1 MSYNKND
8 KSSRDVPYW
17 MQGPAS
23 TGNYFLDLLMMASGF
38 VMLALAFVGLL
49 YGAILV
55 IGGVTALLDGFG
67 HGFGT
72 QLSKH
77 LLMGALTGAFAGIAT
92 VAYRAW
98 RKNPSGAEKSFLSAL
113 FNGQIEFD
121 AVFWG
126 RVAVGGTVGL
136 LVGLVASA
144 TGAVSP
150 LDWLTGQPFHLTSTV
165 LGQVV
170 LGGAGGGWGDF
181 FGNLIFYGAGLIVL
195 GLLLGVTFGF
205 GIQLL
210 LFAAAGAAKGAAK
223 EYIQMILEEAGIREE
238 IQAPKPVASGAVRG
252 AIVGIVVGVLFTL
265 FTAIKSLSSIS

>member
-1 MSYNKND
+1 MSNIKND
-8 KSSRDVPYW
+8 KSGRDVPYW

-49 YGAILV
+49 YGAILAV
-55 IGGVTALLDGFG
+55 GGVAALLDGFG
-67 HGFGT
+67 HGFGA
-72 QLSKH
+72 QMSKH
-77 LLMGALTGAFAGIAT
+77 LATGMLTGAFAGIAT
-92 VAYRAW
+92 VAYRAY

-113 FNGQIEFD
+113 FNGEIGFD
-121 AVFWG
+121 AAFWG

-144 TGAVSP
+144 SGAVNP
-150 LDWLTGQPFHLTSTV
+150 LDWLTGQPPHLVGTA

-181 FGNLIFYGAGLIVL
+181 FGNLLFYGTGLIVL
-195 GLLLGVTFGF
+195 GLLLGVAFGF

-223 EYIQMILEEAGIREE
+223 EYILLILEEAGTREE
-238 IQAPKPVASGAVRG
+238 IQIPKPVASGAVRG

-265 FTAIKSLSSIS
+265 STAIKLLSSIS